1 MRSSMSLKWMGP
13 VLAVLA
19 IGGTALAQ
27 SSTVAPPPPSAQVG
41 FERRVQLTPQ
51 EEATQSDA
59 VLARMDQASGS
70 IRRQLDKARQARD
83 VVKSLCLSDKLSQV
97 DVASRSSRDRAGAL
111 QAAVQ
116 RGDAEL
122 ANHEFTILSVLKQ
135 RVEQLVGEAN
145 QCIGEEVA
153 FIGQTQV
160 VTEID
165 PNLPGSEDDNTGI
178 PATPPFIVAP
188 PPIMTPYTP

>member
-1 MRSSMSLKWMGP
+1 MSLKWMGP

-27 SSTVAPPPPSAQVG
+27 SSTVAPPPPPSAQVG

-59 VLARMDQASGS
+59 VLVRMDQSSAS

-97 DVASRSSRDRAGAL
+97 DVALRSSRDRAGAL
-111 QAAVQ
+111 QAAAQ

-153 FIGQTQV
+153 FIGTQV
-160 VTEID
+160 VTEIQ
-165 PNLPGSEDDNTGI
+165 PNLPGSEDDNTGF
-178 PATPPFIVAP
+178 PATPPYIVAP